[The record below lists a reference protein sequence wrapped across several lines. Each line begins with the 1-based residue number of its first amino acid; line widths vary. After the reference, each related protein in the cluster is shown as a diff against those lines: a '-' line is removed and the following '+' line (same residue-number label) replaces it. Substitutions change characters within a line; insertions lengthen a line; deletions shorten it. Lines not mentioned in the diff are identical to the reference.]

1 MGKAALVT
9 GGSSGIGLAIAR
21 MLRDEGLGLTLAART
36 GETVEAAA
44 TELDA
49 LPVRA
54 DIADESDCRRIV
66 AEHRRRYGQLD
77 VLVNSA
83 GVGIAGPIDELETKY
98 VDLQLNVNLR
108 GLMLVTA
115 AALPLLR
122 EARGL
127 IVNIA
132 SIAGTTPSP
141 RLPVYGATKAAVIQF
156 TNTLNRAEEGHGVRA
171 TALSPGF
178 VDTPMTAWAPVPRER
193 MIRPEDC
200 AEIVRTLLRVS
211 PYARIPHVVIERVE
225 ADRLDA

>member
-1 MGKAALVT
+1 MRKAALIT

-21 MLRDEGLGLTLAART
+21 MLRDEGFELTLAART
-36 GETVEAAA
+36 REKVDAAA
-44 TELDA
+44 RELDA
-49 LPVRA
+49 LAVQA
-54 DIADESDCRRIV
+54 DVADESDCRRIV
-66 AEHRRRYGQLD
+66 DEHRGRHERLD

-83 GVGIAGPIDELETKY
+83 GVGIAGPIDELETKH
-98 VDLQLNVNLR
+98 VGLQLNVNLR

-122 EARGL
+122 EAHGL

-132 SIAGTTPSP
+132 SIAGTMASP
-141 RLPVYGATKAAVIQF
+141 RLPVYGAAKAAVIQF
-156 TNTLNRAEEGHGVRA
+156 TNTLNRAEEEHGVRA

-178 VDTPMTAWAPVPRER
+178 VDTPMTEWAPVAPER

-211 PYARIPHVVIERVE
+211 PYARIPHIVIERVE
-225 ADRLDA
+225 AGD